1 MNLDTDCDEHPYCG
15 VPTGYVPRTSTAS
28 NKPYDQREHHG
39 FIIGKIEKLSTGT
52 ETFTIDQS
60 TGDVIKVPQEVKT
73 NHSHYFKSV
82 KHLNEIDVY
91 RVLDLFEVTD
101 PCIQHAV
108 KKLLVAGGRGAGK
121 GFDKDIQE
129 AIDSLKRL
137 QVMRSED
144 VSGG

>member
-1 MNLDTDCDEHPYCG
+1 MDKDNEYF
-15 VPTGYVPRTSTAS
+15 VPTGLVPRMSTIQTPDKPLVPYPDTTSIKPTT
-28 NKPYDQREHHG
+28 NKIPE
-39 FIIGKIEKLSTGT
+39 
-52 ETFTIDQS
+52 
-60 TGDVIKVPQEVKT
+60 PQDVKT

-144 VSGG
+144 VSVG

>member
-1 MNLDTDCDEHPYCG
+1 MNDLDTSYG
-15 VPTGYVPRTSTAS
+15 VPTGYVPRIRESATD
-28 NKPYDQREHHG
+28 YDPRDHHG
-39 FIIGKIEKLSTGT
+39 FVIGKIEQLSTDT
-52 ETFTIDQS
+52 VPS
-60 TGDVIKVPQEVKT
+60 TGNTSMTSATNKIPEPQEVKT

-82 KHLNEIDVY
+82 KHLDEIDVY

-101 PCIQHAV
+101 PCIQHTV

-144 VSGG
+144 VSVG